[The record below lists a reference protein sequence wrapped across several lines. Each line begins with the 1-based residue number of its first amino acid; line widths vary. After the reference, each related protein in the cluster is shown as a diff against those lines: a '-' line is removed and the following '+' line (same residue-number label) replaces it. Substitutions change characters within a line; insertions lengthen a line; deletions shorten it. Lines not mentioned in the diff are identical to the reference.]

1 MMHVGLEIALSDAN
15 IDASQTSSQR
25 QAAISVFALG
35 TSNRAAPLNL
45 CLVLD
50 RSGSMQGKPLE
61 TVKQA
66 AKALINQL
74 TPGDRLSIV
83 TFDHQAL
90 VLAPNQEISD
100 RTQLLAQIDSLQSAG
115 GTNID
120 DGLKAG
126 IEELAKHKKGTVS
139 QLLLLTDGENEH
151 GSNERC
157 QKLAHLA
164 ADYSMTLNV
173 LGLGDH
179 WNQDVLETLSDA
191 AGGTLLYVQQPEQA
205 IAAFT
210 QVLDRAQSVRLTN
223 AHLTLQLAPGVRL
236 AELKPAAQVAPE
248 TIELLVQQDG
258 SDRISLRLGDLMVE
272 SPRVVLVNL
281 YLSAQAEGNAAI
293 AQAMVTYDHPGIGQT
308 NLTTPPTAIT
318 IHSSSTYQATSN
330 PEVQNHILALAKYR
344 QTQIADQKLAQ
355 GDRTGAATMLQT
367 AAQTALQMGDQ
378 SGATVLQANATQLQA
393 GGELSEG
400 DRKATRIASKTMLQ
414 G

>member
-1 MMHVGLEIALSDAN
+1 MIHVGLEIALSDTQV
-15 IDASQTSSQR
+15 DASQTASQR

-35 TSNRAAPLNL
+35 TSASAAPLNL

-66 AKALINQL
+66 AKDLINQL

-90 VLAPNQEISD
+90 VLAPNQEIGD
-100 RTQLLAQIDSLQSAG
+100 RTPLLAQIDSLKSAG

-205 IAAFT
+205 TAAFT

-258 SDRISLRLGDLMVE
+258 DRVLLRLGDLMVE

-281 YLSAQAEGNAAI
+281 YLSELAEGNATI

-308 NLTTPPTAIT
+308 NLTTPTIPVT
-318 IHSSSTYQATSN
+318 IHSSNTYQATAN

-400 DRKATRIASKTMLQ
+400 DRKATRIASKTILQ
-414 G
+414 